1 MVNIQSTWKYKGCL
15 IGIYK
20 IHKAVVK
27 KKNTNFKKAQTE
39 RKSKVLVNGQQRMLV
54 MKTRVCKLN

>member
-20 IHKAVVK
+20 IHKSCSEEK
-27 KKNTNFKKAQTE
+27 KYKF
-39 RKSKVLVNGQQRMLV
+39 
-54 MKTRVCKLN
+54 